1 MRIIE
6 RHLLARVGK
15 SIFMTLAAG
24 VALFS
29 IFDLMKNAETAIA
42 AGGGV
47 GAILSYAALR
57 APVVAAFLFP
67 FAVFIGAGA
76 SFFICARRSEFAA
89 LRAAGLSAGAL
100 ARPFALFALVLAA
113 SHLALNG
120 FLAPMAERALATRS
134 GALEDARA
142 YGPSF
147 GDDAWIMRD
156 DVVIRARPTDSEEKA
171 LSDPLILRLDE
182 TGAIR
187 EAASARQARPAGGD
201 RRETTWRLED
211 ARHFLVPRGAAP
223 QARSTDALLVESLP
237 PFEHFLLAKAPP
249 AQLTT
254 PKLWA
259 QALDATNSVI
269 DESIYR
275 TLAQHRLAEGA
286 FSAIMLLLAANIL
299 YTQNRRDDLMRD
311 GAALFAAAAGFLIL
325 DRLLSS
331 FAAAGSLPAWLGA
344 WGALAIAGPLAL
356 IALHRRERAA

>member
-1 MRIIE
+1 MRTIE
-6 RHLLARVGK
+6 RHLLAHLGRSV
-15 SIFMTLAAG
+15 FLTLAAG

-29 IFDLMKNAETAIA
+29 IFDLMKNAEAA
-42 AGGGV
+42 VAGGG
-47 GAILSYAALR
+47 GLDAILSYAALR
-57 APVVAAFLFP
+57 APTVAAFLFP

-76 SFFICARRSEFAA
+76 AFLAIARRSEFVV
-89 LRAAGLSAGAL
+89 LRAAGLSIAGL
-100 ARPFALFALVLAA
+100 ARPFALFALALAA
-113 SHLALNG
+113 VHLALNG
-120 FLAPMAERALATRS
+120 FAAPAAERALAMRNDAVEETR
-134 GALEDARA
+134 AF
-142 YGPSF
+142 GPSF

-156 DVVIRARPTDSEEKA
+156 DVVIRARAVDAAEKA

-187 EAASARQARPAGGD
+187 EVVWAQKARAADGN
-201 RRETTWRLED
+201 RRGTAWRLET
-211 ARHFLVPRGAAP
+211 ARHFLVPRDAP
-223 QARSTDALLVESLP
+223 LEERSTDALLIDDLP
-237 PFEHFLLAKAPP
+237 AFERFLLAKAPP
-249 AQLTT
+249 AQLAT

-299 YTQNRRDDLMRD
+299 YTHNRRNDLMRES
-311 GAALFAAAAGFLIL
+311 AALFAAAAAFLVL

-331 FAAAGSLPAWLGA
+331 FAAAGSLSAWLGA
-344 WGALAIAGPLAL
+344 WGALALAGPLAL